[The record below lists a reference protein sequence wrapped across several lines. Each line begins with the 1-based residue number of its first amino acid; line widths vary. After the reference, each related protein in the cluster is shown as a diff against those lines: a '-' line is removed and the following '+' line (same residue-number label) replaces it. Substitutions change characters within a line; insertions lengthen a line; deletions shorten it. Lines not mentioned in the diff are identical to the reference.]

1 MNFLVALTA
10 AVAIAGPSAGPA
22 DLAIVGPT
30 EGAPGQVVRLLVA
43 GLPSLDPSATMG
55 DGLKFLETIDVK
67 TSTPTAAAE
76 IQIRKRIG
84 LSLSPLAWEMEL
96 EFTPP
101 APGAYVVVVDW
112 NQPPYGLSIH
122 RVEIRG
128 PPGPAPPDDPE
139 DPAPGPPSPEPEEPA
154 PVPFSLAMYLYQ
166 RDQGAIPR
174 GVQAALATIGKPQ
187 NGQIAIPFEVDQR
200 PIPDRF
206 SGAYDFG
213 VEAGVPVL
221 VVVRGAKQ
229 YAYRVE
235 TYDDVLKAVK

>member
-1 MNFLVALTA
+1 VNFLVALTA

-101 APGAYVVVVDW
+101 APGATGTNRPTGFRSTELKYAGLRGRLHPMILKIRPQARPYHRR
-112 NQPPYGLSIH
+112 NPPQSLSRWRCIST
-122 RVEIRG
+122 RGIR
-128 PPGPAPPDDPE
+128 AR
-139 DPAPGPPSPEPEEPA
+139 S
-154 PVPFSLAMYLYQ
+154 
-166 RDQGAIPR
+166 R
-174 GVQAALATIGKPQ
+174 GVCKRLLRRDRETAERPDSDTVRSRPAAYP
-187 NGQIAIPFEVDQR
+187 R
-200 PIPDRF
+200 PVFRRLRF
-206 SGAYDFG
+206 
-213 VEAGVPVL
+213 
-221 VVVRGAKQ
+221 R
-229 YAYRVE
+229 R
-235 TYDDVLKAVK
+235 